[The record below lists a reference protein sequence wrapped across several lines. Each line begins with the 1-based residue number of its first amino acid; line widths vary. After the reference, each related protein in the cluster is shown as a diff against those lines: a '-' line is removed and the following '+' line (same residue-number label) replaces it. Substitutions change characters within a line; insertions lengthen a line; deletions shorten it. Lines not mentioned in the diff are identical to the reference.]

1 MKTINYLAL
10 LLGILLAPTQ
20 VFGQY
25 NAVQEIAPDAVSK
38 VLTEGALFVDVR
50 ETNEVEVLAYDLP
63 DLINLPL
70 SELPGRLA
78 ELPRNQPII
87 VAGRSG
93 TRSQKAAALLLEN
106 DFTQVFNL
114 TGGIIAWEAAA
125 LPVVKTKR
133 TTGTTATGKMGCS
146 GSAQSMSCG
155 SKKTGETEKACCA
168 KKGEEQAAKASCGGG
183 GGKKAGKSCCA
194 GGSN

>member
-1 MKTINYLAL
+1 MQTIKMLAL
-10 LLGILLAPTQ
+10 LLGILLVPGQ
-20 VFGQY
+20 IFSQY
-25 NAVQEIAPDAVSK
+25 NAVQEIVPSDVAT
-38 VLTEGALFVDVR
+38 VLTEGAIFVDVR

-93 TRSQKAAALLLEN
+93 TRSMKAAALLLEN
-106 DFTQVFNL
+106 DFIQVFNL

-125 LPVVKTKR
+125 LPVMKTKR

-146 GSAQSMSCG
+146 ASTQSMSCG
-155 SKKTGETEKACCA
+155 AKKTGETEKSCCA
-168 KKGEEQAAKASCGGG
+168 KKGEEQSDKASCGGG
-183 GGKKAGKSCCA
+183 SGKKAGKSCCA